1 MKAQTIYQVV
11 EDAVERKRGNVL
23 YGHTKA
29 VTYYLDAFVSQED
42 AECFVEARM
51 KRFPQSD
58 FYITPI
64 RLFSKDN
71 E

>member
-1 MKAQTIYQVV
+1 MKAETIYQVV
-11 EDAVERKRGNVL
+11 EDTVCIKKANVL
-23 YGHTKA
+23 YYETEP

-42 AECFVEARM
+42 AARFAKARM
-51 KRFPQSD
+51 KSFPRSK

-64 RLFSKDN
+64 RLFSKDD

>member
-1 MKAQTIYQVV
+1 MKAETIYQVV
-11 EDAVERKRGNVL
+11 EDTVIRKRDNVL
-23 YGHTKA
+23 HGNIEP

-51 KRFPQSD
+51 KSFPQSN

-64 RLFSKDN
+64 RLFSKDD

>member
-1 MKAQTIYQVV
+1 MKAETIYQVV
-11 EDAVERKRGNVL
+11 EDTVRKKKGNVL
-23 YGHTKA
+23 YYYSEP

-42 AECFVEARM
+42 AERFVEARM
-51 KRFPQSD
+51 KSFPRSD

-64 RLFSKDN
+64 RLFSKDD

>member
-1 MKAQTIYQVV
+1 MKAEIIYQVV
-11 EDAVERKRGNVL
+11 EDTVRKTKANVL
-23 YGHTKA
+23 YYETEP

-42 AECFVEARM
+42 AKRFVEARI
-51 KRFPQSD
+51 KSFPRSD